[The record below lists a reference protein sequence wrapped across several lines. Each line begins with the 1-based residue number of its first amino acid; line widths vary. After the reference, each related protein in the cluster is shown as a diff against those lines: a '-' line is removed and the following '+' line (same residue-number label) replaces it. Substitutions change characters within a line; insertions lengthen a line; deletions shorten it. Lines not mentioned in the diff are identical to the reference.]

1 MLKQIFYFLLFFIIL
16 FPVKIFATEIFIPKS
31 VLVNRPISTAV
42 LLGEGE
48 KESKIT
54 VSIYGKEKKMR
65 SFIEYKTDEN
75 GFGTGKM
82 RGISKEGK
90 YSA

>member
-54 VSIYGKEKKMR
+54 VSIYGKEKKNA
-65 SFIEYKTDEN
+65 F
-75 GFGTGKM
+75 FH
-82 RGISKEGK
+82 
-90 YSA
+90 